1 MASVAG
7 RCAELLCPYRASLR
21 HVGQRCQGLQ
31 RLGTLFS
38 GSLVRQSCYMHDM
51 CLWLF
56 RASWC
61 SFVGIARWSLRV
73 ASAADRCAELSPL
86 LRITV
91 PCRPEM
97 SGASAFSLGTLCLVC
112 SRVRA
117 ADTHDVCVWLWHASF
132 GAAFRSW
139 HGGHF
144 GWRVLPTAALSCCAP
159 TEHHCAMSA
168 RDVRGFSS
176 VFGYFVFLA
185 RSCVRA
191 ADMHDVCVW
200 LSRASKRSFQELRG
214 GHFEWRVLLTAAPS
228 CRLFTHHCA
237 MSARDVWGFSFL
249 LGYVMFGLFSRQ
261 GC

>member
-1 MASVAG
+1 MSARDVRG
-7 RCAELLCPYRASLR
+7 FNVWVRCFLARSC
-21 HVGQRCQGLQ
+21 VGAAD
-31 RLGTLFS
+31 
-38 GSLVRQSCYMHDM
+38 MHDM

-61 SFVGIARWSLRV
+61 SSIGIARWSLRV

-86 LRITV
+86 SRITV

-176 VFGYFVFLA
+176 VFGYFAFWLA
-185 RSCVRA
+185 RASEPLICTTCACGSGVRA
-191 ADMHDVCVW
+191 
-200 LSRASKRSFQELRG
+200 G
-214 GHFEWRVLLTAAPS
+214 AAF
-228 CRLFTHHCA
+228 RYCA
-237 MSARDVWGFSFL
+237 VVTSSGE
-249 LGYVMFGLFSRQ
+249 
-261 GC
+261 CC